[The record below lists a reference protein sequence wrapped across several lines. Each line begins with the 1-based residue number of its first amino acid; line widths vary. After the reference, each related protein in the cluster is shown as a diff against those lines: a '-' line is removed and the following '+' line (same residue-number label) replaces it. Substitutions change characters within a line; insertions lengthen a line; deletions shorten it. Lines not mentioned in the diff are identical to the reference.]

1 MEIVNCLAA
10 KEGSLTTLSR
20 SEEIGCFPIIM
31 ANYTNNYL
39 YYELRLTLFCLNSYP
54 ILVRFDVV
62 TLFPD
67 FFTSPLASGLLGKAL
82 TKQIAQVHLVN
93 PRDFATD
100 KHRRVDD
107 EPYGGGVGM
116 LMKPEPIFAA
126 VESLPIL
133 PRREVILM
141 TPQGQPL
148 NQPLLVELATGYD
161 QIVIICGH
169 YEGVDE
175 RVLQLVTREVSLG
188 DFVLTCG
195 EIPALALINGVV
207 RLRPGTVG
215 KVESLK
221 SESFE
226 AGLLDYPQWTR
237 PAEFRGWHVPEVLLS
252 GNHQAIDQWRKD
264 QQIQRTRERRPDL
277 YDKWVQQ
284 SENPPSSNRDPGEGM

>member
-1 MEIVNCLAA
+1 M
-10 KEGSLTTLSR
+10 
-20 SEEIGCFPIIM
+20 
-31 ANYTNNYL
+31 
-39 YYELRLTLFCLNSYP
+39 
-54 ILVRFDVV
+54 RFDIV

-67 FFTSPLASGLLGKAL
+67 FFTSPLNSGLLGKAL
-82 TKQIAQVHLVN
+82 TKKIAEVHLVN
-93 PRDFATD
+93 PRDFAID

-116 LMKPEPIFAA
+116 LMKPDPIFAA

-141 TPQGQPL
+141 TPQGQPMQ
-148 NQPLLVELATGYD
+148 QPLLMELAMGYD
-161 QIVIICGH
+161 QLVVICGH

-175 RVLQLVTREVSLG
+175 RVLNLVSREISLG

-221 SESFE
+221 AESFE
-226 AGLLDYPQWTR
+226 AGLLDYPQYTR
-237 PAEFRGWHVPEVLLS
+237 PAEFRGWKVPDVLLS
-252 GNHQAIDQWRKD
+252 GNHAQIERWRKE
-264 QQIQRTRERRPDL
+264 QQIHRTRDRRPDL
-277 YDKWVQQ
+277 YATWVKNSDPPDQDFD
-284 SENPPSSNRDPGEGM
+284 PSSTRRGEQEESEDVR

>member
-1 MEIVNCLAA
+1 
-10 KEGSLTTLSR
+10 
-20 SEEIGCFPIIM
+20 
-31 ANYTNNYL
+31 
-39 YYELRLTLFCLNSYP
+39 
-54 ILVRFDVV
+54 VRFDIV

-67 FFTSPLASGLLGKAL
+67 FFTSPLCSGLLGKAL
-82 TKQIAQVHLVN
+82 AKQIAQVNLVN
-93 PRDFATD
+93 PRDFTTD

-141 TPQGQPL
+141 TPQGQPM
-148 NQPLLVELATGYD
+148 NQRLLVDLATGYD
-161 QIVIICGH
+161 QLVVICGH

-175 RVLQLVTREVSLG
+175 RVLHLVTREVSLG

-195 EIPALALINGVV
+195 EIPALALVNGVV

-221 SESFE
+221 AESFE
-226 AGLLDYPQWTR
+226 AGLLDYPQYTR
-237 PAEFRGWHVPEVLLS
+237 PAEFRGWKVPEVLLS
-252 GNHQAIDQWRKD
+252 GNHAKIERWRKE
-264 QQIQRTRERRPDL
+264 QQIQRTRDRRPDL
-277 YDKWVQQ
+277 YTDWVKN
-284 SENPPSSNRDPGEGM
+284 SKGDRE